1 MDFER
6 YVHAQ
11 CSLLGLT
18 LTPEQ
23 LPGVV
28 RYLQLA
34 ASVAPRV
41 MDFALTPADESGSV
55 FMPVAPTAP
64 GKTEAPAP

>member
-11 CSLLGLT
+11 CALLGLT

-34 ASVAPRV
+34 AGVAPRV
-41 MDFALTPADESGSV
+41 MDFALTPADEPGNV
-55 FMPVAPTAP
+55 FIPVAIAAQD
-64 GKTEAPAP
+64 KTEAPAP